1 MILEEF
7 QRLEVVDID
16 LVLELVL
23 DNRIIAERKVQSV
36 NASGVLFETML
47 KNAVFGFLV
56 VQRPLEWDAVH
67 LSDLN
72 YDQVSVGTVWWCSS
86 EHPFEGFLC
95 TSCLPCV
102 LTISLARVLGCYFRE

>member
-16 LVLELVL
+16 LVLELLL

-36 NASGVLFETML
+36 NAGGVLSETLL
-47 KNAVFGFLV
+47 KNAVFGLLV

-72 YDQVSVGTVWWCSS
+72 YDQVSEGAIWWCRF
-86 EHPFEGFLC
+86 EHPVKGFLSA
-95 TSCLPCV
+95 SCLSGV
-102 LTISLARVLGCYFRE
+102 LTRALGCHFSE